1 MPPTTTQSD
10 SQSHA
15 ALRLLPGVEL
25 LGQVEG
31 SGLREPPHIIR
42 RSDGEA
48 VQLSRL
54 LFVIAQHS
62 EPGRGL
68 DAIAQR
74 AGDDLE
80 VRIQPEQVRYV
91 LEHKLLPLGI
101 VAGEDGS
108 APKLARL
115 DPLLALKLRVG
126 VVSPRVVQTIAAR
139 LAVLFRTPVLL
150 TLLGCL
156 VVFDAWLFGVHG
168 FGRGVSHVIAQPAL
182 MLMLVGLTW
191 ASLAFHECGHAAAC
205 RYGGGRP
212 GAIGVGLY
220 LVWPV
225 MYTDV
230 TDSYRLGRRGRL
242 RTDLGGLYFNGV
254 FALLLAVAY
263 VISGFEPLLLA
274 VVGQHLIV
282 LDQFLPWV
290 RLDGYYVVAD
300 LIGVSDLFSRIKPV
314 LSSLI
319 PGREADARV
328 RELKP
333 WARTAVTTWV
343 LTTVAILTAMGAM
356 AILRAP
362 GYVDRA
368 WASLHAQAVALQQ
381 GVAAGDWAAILASG
395 LGGLFL
401 LLPPLGMTFVY
412 LLLCRGLGA
421 RLALSRARAARA
433 AVERAV
439 AVAAPSVTR

>member
-1 MPPTTTQSD
+1 MPPTTAQSD
-10 SQSHA
+10 SRSHD

-25 LGQVEG
+25 LGPVEG

-54 LFVIAQHS
+54 LFVIAQHAES
-62 EPGRGL
+62 GRGL
-68 DAIAQR
+68 DEIARR
-74 AGDDLE
+74 AGDELE

-91 LEHKLLPLGI
+91 LEQKLLPLGI
-101 VAGEDGS
+101 VADADGG

-115 DPLLALKLRVG
+115 DPLLALKFRVG
-126 VVSPRVVQTIAAR
+126 VVAPRIVQAIAAP
-139 LAVLFRTPVLL
+139 LATLFRLPVLL
-150 TLLGCL
+150 TVLGSL
-156 VVFDAWLFGVHG
+156 VAFDAWLFGIHG
-168 FGRGVSHVIAQPAL
+168 FGRGISHVIVQPTL
-182 MLMLVGLTW
+182 MLMLIGLTW

-212 GAIGVGLY
+212 GAIGIGLY

-242 RTDLGGLYFNGV
+242 RTDLGGVYFNGV
-254 FALLLAVAY
+254 FALVLACAY
-263 VISGFEPLLLA
+263 GISGFEPLLLA

-314 LSSLI
+314 LRSLL
-319 PGREADARV
+319 PGRPADARV

-333 WARTAVTTWV
+333 WARAAVTAWV
-343 LTTVAILTAMGAM
+343 LTTVAMLTAMAAM
-356 AILRAP
+356 LVVRAP
-362 GYVDRA
+362 AYIDRA
-368 WASLHAQAVALQQ
+368 WASLHAQAVAAQH
-381 GVAAGDWAAILASG
+381 GVATGDVAAILAAG

-412 LLLCRGLGA
+412 VLLCRGLGA
-421 RLALSRARAARA
+421 RLALSRARAVRC

-439 AVAAPSVTR
+439 GVAAPTVTR